1 LRRRSFER
9 LVFPGILTVI
19 LFSFYFLFQKRTLDV
34 PGFGDAHPYLQF
46 AAYAALIFF
55 GVRLVDSIF
64 FDVIISRRRDVAAP
78 QLLRG
83 IVSIVLYFL
92 LFSSALS
99 AAFPKFD
106 WRTYITG
113 GAVVAAVLA
122 LALQET
128 LGNLFAGIALHME
141 DTYEIGDVIHSG
153 DFMGV
158 VEGVSWRATRVR
170 GFNNQR
176 VVLPNALVARERL
189 EIFPRNNL
197 NARVISVGV
206 DYNVAP
212 ATVIGILTQVAAH
225 VEGVARERPSIARVA
240 SFGDSAVVY
249 EIKYFTRDYSARD
262 RIDADIRKAVWYALR
277 RNGISIPFP
286 IRAFQPYLPPTGEH
300 QITPEETFKRLR
312 AVDVLEPLSDQALQ
326 SIAAAVNLHFYSK
339 GEAILRHGTTGDSMF
354 VVHAGSVVVRLPDD
368 SLTGWHQVAELG
380 PGTVFGEMA
389 LLTGEMRTA
398 DVVAATDVVALEI
411 GKDSLQPILAGHPDL
426 AGAISHQILQRR
438 EHLDSLRGDTREQEE
453 LTLMS
458 RIRSYFGL

>member
-1 LRRRSFER
+1 MRRHIDASR
-9 LVFPGILTVI
+9 LYFPLIVSLI
-19 LFSFYFLFQKRTLDV
+19 LFGGYWPFRKDSLYLPGLGVDV
-34 PGFGDAHPYLQF
+34 LPYLQF
-46 AAYAALIFF
+46 AAYTALIFF
-55 GVRLVDSIF
+55 FVRLVDLVV
-64 FDVIISRRRDVAAP
+64 FDVVVRGRRNVAAP

-83 IVSIVLYFL
+83 IVAIALYVIL
-92 LFSSALS
+92 LASAFSGVFKINVTGLLA
-99 AAFPKFD
+99 
-106 WRTYITG
+106 G
-113 GAVVAAVLA
+113 GAVLTAVVA
-122 LALQET
+122 LALQDT
-128 LGNLFAGIALHME
+128 LGNLFAGVALHTE
-141 DTYEIGDVIHSG
+141 ETYEIGDVVHSG

-158 VEGVSWRATRVR
+158 VEGVSWRATRIR
-170 GFNNQR
+170 GFNNQII
-176 VVLPNALVARERL
+176 VVPNSMVARERL

-212 ATVIGILTQVAAH
+212 ATVIGILMQVASH
-225 VEGVARERPSIARVA
+225 VEGVARERPCLARVS

-249 EIKYFTRDYSARD
+249 DIKYFTRDYSARD

-300 QITPEETFKRLR
+300 QLTPEEVFKRLR
-312 AVDVLEPLSDQALQ
+312 AVDVLQPMSDEALQ
-326 SIAAAVNLHFYSK
+326 TIAASVKMHFYSR

-354 VVHAGSVVVRLPDD
+354 VVNTGSVVVRVPDD

-389 LLTGEMRTA
+389 LLTGELRTA
-398 DVVAATDVVALEI
+398 DVVAMTDVVALEI
-411 GKDSLQPILAGHPDL
+411 GKDSLQPVLAVQPDL
-426 AGAISHQILQRR
+426 AGAISHQIMQRR
-438 EHLDSLRGDTREQEE
+438 EHLQSLRGDTEQEE